1 MMMMM
6 IVVVMMI
13 TPSIGRERRGDIL
26 LLSLALPEE
35 LETRERR
42 RRAAKRKHSDFSPAR
57 FSDETSQRATTNERC
72 CSITT
77 RLDYPTHYF
86 PSTLCTSIECNYMST
101 TLVHLLLLMFIVTHV
116 GMYSWRHSFISHR
129 AYVMT

>member
-35 LETRERR
+35 LETRER